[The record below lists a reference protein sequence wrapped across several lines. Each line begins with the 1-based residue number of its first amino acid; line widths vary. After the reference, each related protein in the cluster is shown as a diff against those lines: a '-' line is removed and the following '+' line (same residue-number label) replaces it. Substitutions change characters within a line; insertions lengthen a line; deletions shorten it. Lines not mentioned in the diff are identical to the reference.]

1 MNKLIVAVFA
11 LMALASA
18 MPSLVSSNGKLESS
32 TKSTQKNVMDNAEP
46 VSVSTA
52 PGEAHLKAND
62 QGHFIADF
70 KMNGRTVTALVDTG
84 ASMVAINKSTAR
96 KLGINVSPSDFKY
109 EVNTA
114 NGKTKVAGVIIRE
127 ITIGRVKVRDV
138 EAAVMDDK
146 ALDGTLLGMT
156 FLKQLRSFGVTDG
169 ELVLKQ

>member
-1 MNKLIVAVFA
+1 MGRLLGITVA
-11 LMALASA
+11 LSALAA
-18 MPSLVSSNGKLESS
+18 ALPSMMGNHGTFAS
-32 TKSTQKNVMDNAEP
+32 TAKMQKNVMDDAEP
-46 VSVSTA
+46 VPVSTA
-52 PGEAHLKAND
+52 SGEARLKAND
-62 QGHFIADF
+62 QGHFIAEF

-114 NGKTKVAGVIIRE
+114 NGKTKVAGAIIRE

-156 FLKQLRSFGVTDG
+156 FLKQLRSFGVSDG

>member
-1 MNKLIVAVFA
+1 
-11 LMALASA
+11 MASWT
-18 MPSLVSSNGKLESS
+18 LER
-32 TKSTQKNVMDNAEP
+32 VMDSAEP
-46 VSVSTA
+46 ASVTTA
-52 PGEAHLKAND
+52 SGEAHLKAND
-62 QGHFIADF
+62 QGHFIAEF

-96 KLGINVSPSDFKY
+96 KIGINVSPSDFKY

-114 NGKTKVAGVIIRE
+114 NGKTKVAGAIIRE

>member
-1 MNKLIVAVFA
+1 MGRLLGIMV
-11 LMALASA
+11 ALAAFASA
-18 MPSLVSSNGKLESS
+18 LPSLMGSHGKLASS
-32 TKSTQKNVMDNAEP
+32 TAAQKNVMDDAAP

-52 PGEAHLKAND
+52 SGEARLKAND

-114 NGKTKVAGVIIRE
+114 NGKTKVAGAIIRE

>member
-1 MNKLIVAVFA
+1 MGRLLGILVILTAF
-11 LMALASA
+11 ASA
-18 MPSLVSSNGKLESS
+18 MPSLLGSHGKLAS
-32 TKSTQKNVMDNAEP
+32 TATTQKNVMDDAEP

-52 PGEAHLKAND
+52 SGEARLKSND

-114 NGKTKVAGVIIRE
+114 NGKTKVAGAIIRE
-127 ITIGRVKVRDV
+127 ITIGHVKVRNV

-156 FLKQLRSFGVTDG
+156 FLNQLRSFGVTNG